1 MYRSGMIERHSNL
14 LGAAARLYE
23 RHRSNRP
30 RPFNVFAVL
39 RSASDEVNLHS
50 RFLHALLDVV
60 DPLSGKRENLEVSYG
75 RSHKRP
81 ISPWR
86 ELGFSGS
93 RITSTC

>member
-1 MYRSGMIERHSNL
+1 MAERHSDL

-30 RPFNVFAVL
+30 RLFNIFAVL

-60 DPLSGKRENLEVSYG
+60 DPLSGKRENLEEFV
-75 RSHKRP
+75 
-81 ISPWR
+81 R
-86 ELGFSGS
+86 EVAQAADCGVASA
-93 RITSTC
+93 RV